1 MILDRIWVS
10 GPEARL
16 LPAEGL
22 HGPTV
27 AVMAVMSFVMIVV
40 AAAGL
45 ALANAAGAVVSGSE
59 SRYVI
64 TIPAASAADLPSAV
78 AAARSVPGVRGV
90 SAIPQSEMRKTLERW
105 LGETASSP
113 DLPIPAMATVDLA
126 RGTSSAAV
134 ASAVTARVPVAR
146 ISAESAELEP
156 LLRSLRTLQWLTLA
170 LVLSMA
176 LATAAA
182 IVLAARGALDTHRP
196 TVEIMH
202 GIGATDRQV
211 TRLFERKIAI
221 DAIAGALAATI
232 AAAVVLLFIGGGVLA
247 AAADLAWTAPLGV
260 ANLVI
265 LGFIPVAAV
274 IVAVA
279 VARST
284 LLRALRA
291 SL

>member
-1 MILDRIWVS
+1 MILDRIWRS
-10 GPEARL
+10 RPEARL

-27 AVMAVMSFVMIVV
+27 AVMAMMSFVMIVV

-45 ALANAAGAVVSGSE
+45 ALANAAGVVVSGTQ

-64 TIPAASAADLPSAV
+64 ELPATSASDLPRAV
-78 AAARSVPGVRGV
+78 AAARSVPGVRNV
-90 SAIPQSEMRKTLERW
+90 VAVPQSEMRKTLERW
-105 LGETASSP
+105 LGDSANSP
-113 DLPIPAMATVDLA
+113 DLPIPSMATVELA
-126 RGTSSAAV
+126 PGARSATV
-134 ASAVTARVPVAR
+134 ASAVQATVPAAR
-146 ISAESAELEP
+146 ISAESAELKP
-156 LLRSLRTLQWLTLA
+156 LLGSLRALQWLALA
-170 LVLSMA
+170 LVLLMTI
-176 LATAAA
+176 ATAAA

-221 DAIAGALAATI
+221 DAIAGALAATV
-232 AAAVVLLFIGGGVLA
+232 AASIVLLLIGAGASA
-247 AAADLAWTAPLGV
+247 AAADLAWWSPFAARDFLLL
-260 ANLVI
+260 AL
-265 LGFIPVAAV
+265 IPIAAV
-274 IVAVA
+274 IIAVA
-279 VARST
+279 VAHAT

>member
-16 LPAEGL
+16 LPAEKL

-27 AVMAVMSFVMIVV
+27 AVMAMMSFVMIVV

-45 ALANAAGAVVSGSE
+45 ALANAAGVVVSGTQ

-64 TIPAASAADLPSAV
+64 ELPATSASDLPRAV
-78 AAARSVPGVRGV
+78 AAARAVPGVRNV
-90 SAIPQSEMRKTLERW
+90 VAVPQSEMRKTLERW
-105 LGETASSP
+105 LGDSANSP
-113 DLPIPAMATVDLA
+113 DLPIPSMATVELA
-126 RGTSSAAV
+126 PGARSATV
-134 ASAVTARVPVAR
+134 ASAVQATVPAAR
-146 ISAESAELEP
+146 ISAESAELKP
-156 LLRSLRTLQWLTLA
+156 LLGSLRALQWLALA
-170 LVLSMA
+170 LVLLMTI
-176 LATAAA
+176 ATAAA

-221 DAIAGALAATI
+221 DAIAGALAATV
-232 AAAVVLLFIGGGVLA
+232 AASIVLLLIGAGASA
-247 AAADLAWTAPLGV
+247 AAADLAWWSPFAARDFLLL
-260 ANLVI
+260 AL
-265 LGFIPVAAV
+265 IPIAAV
-274 IVAVA
+274 IIAVA
-279 VARST
+279 VAHAT

>member
-1 MILDRIWVS
+1 MIPGRIWVS

-27 AVMAVMSFVMIVV
+27 AVMAMMSFVMIVV

-45 ALANAAGAVVSGSE
+45 ALANAAGVVVSGTE
-59 SRYVI
+59 SRYVVEL
-64 TIPAASAADLPSAV
+64 PAASASGLSRSV
-78 AAARSVPGVRGV
+78 AAARAVPGVRSV
-90 SAIPQSEMRKTLERW
+90 SAVPQAEMRKTLERW
-105 LGETASSP
+105 LGEAANSP
-113 DLPIPAMATVDLA
+113 DLPIPAMATVELA
-126 RGTSSAAV
+126 RGADPAAV
-134 ASAVTARVPVAR
+134 ATAVQAQVPGARF
-146 ISAESAELEP
+146 SAESAELKP
-156 LLRSLRTLQWLTLA
+156 LLRSLRALQWLA
-170 LVLSMA
+170 LVLVLLMA
-176 LATAAA
+176 AATAAA

-221 DAIAGALAATI
+221 DAIAGALAAAI
-232 AAAVVLLFIGGGVLA
+232 AAVVVLLAVGGGVSA
-247 AAADLAWTAPLGV
+247 AAADLAWTAPFDAADLPIL
-260 ANLVI
+260 ALV
-265 LGFIPVAAV
+265 PVAAV
-274 IVAVA
+274 VIAVA
-279 VARST
+279 VAHVT

>member
-1 MILDRIWVS
+1 MILDRIWRS
-10 GPEARL
+10 RPEARL

-27 AVMAVMSFVMIVV
+27 AVMAMMSFVMIVV

-45 ALANAAGAVVSGSE
+45 ALANAAGVVVSGTQ

-64 TIPAASAADLPSAV
+64 ELPATSASDLPRAV
-78 AAARSVPGVRGV
+78 AAARAVPGVRNV
-90 SAIPQSEMRKTLERW
+90 VAVPQSEMRKTLERW
-105 LGETASSP
+105 LGDSANSP
-113 DLPIPAMATVDLA
+113 DLPIPSMATVELA
-126 RGTSSAAV
+126 PGARFATV
-134 ASAVTARVPVAR
+134 ASAIQATVPAAR
-146 ISAESAELEP
+146 ISAESAELKP
-156 LLRSLRTLQWLTLA
+156 LLGSLRALQWLALA
-170 LVLSMA
+170 LVLLMTI
-176 LATAAA
+176 ATAAA

-221 DAIAGALAATI
+221 DAIAGALAATV
-232 AAAVVLLFIGGGVLA
+232 AASIVLLLIGAGASA
-247 AAADLAWTAPLGV
+247 AAADLAWWSPFAARDFLLL
-260 ANLVI
+260 AL
-265 LGFIPVAAV
+265 IPIAAV
-274 IVAVA
+274 IIAVA
-279 VARST
+279 VAHAT

>member
-10 GPEARL
+10 RPERRL

-45 ALANAAGAVVSGSE
+45 ALANAAGAVVSGTE
-59 SRYVI
+59 SRYMI
-64 TIPAASAADLPSAV
+64 ELPAASAGELPSAI
-78 AAARSVPGVRGV
+78 AAARSVRGVRGV
-90 SAIPQSEMRKTLERW
+90 TAVPQSEMRETLERW
-105 LGETASSP
+105 LGEAANSP
-113 DLPIPAMATVDLA
+113 GLPIPAMAAVDMAAGTNA
-126 RGTSSAAV
+126 RAV
-134 ASAVTARVPVAR
+134 ADAVRAKVPSARFA
-146 ISAESAELEP
+146 AETAELKP
-156 LLRSLRTLQWLTLA
+156 LLTSLRALQWLALA
-170 LVLSMA
+170 LVLLLA
-176 LATAAA
+176 IATAAA

-221 DAIAGALAATI
+221 DAIAGAVAASLAAALAMLLI
-232 AAAVVLLFIGGGVLA
+232 AGGASAAAEGFGWTPPFGPADLVVLA
-247 AAADLAWTAPLGV
+247 A
-260 ANLVI
+260 
-265 LGFIPVAAV
+265 IPVLAV
-274 IVAVA
+274 IIAVA
-279 VARST
+279 VAHFT
-284 LLRALRA
+284 LLRALRS